1 MRTREGFTESSLK
14 VARPWTATIGGVLS
28 IISGLW
34 LAFILDPSDFELY
47 IISWL
52 PIIFGGALILR
63 RDYKVG
69 GALVLAF
76 SILTFFAYEHSII
89 GRGTIGMSIMGGVL
103 GLISNERVEERV
115 LGMAKLFWRM
125 KISDV
130 AAKLAITEAD
140 VELTVINLQSKG
152 EVVKFDVETRE
163 VIYGYP
169 EFVTVQGVVTDK
181 DGNSVKDAVVEIGGL
196 SVTTGSDGGYVINGV
211 PINTKTI
218 TVRAPGAEVVKRA
231 LKISKGAEIIML
243 PPLVT
248 PPILSVTITYP
259 SGEASSPTRVEG
271 TVSRALKEGEYMW
284 IAVNPSVCPGEWWPQ
299 TGGPIKPSEETLTW
313 KGIASSGV
321 EKQDIS
327 KEFDIAVLV
336 LNDELNSKFKD
347 YLRACEEKK
356 DWPPITKEKIQ
367 KGVIEEKILDRDT
380 VVLKEVK

>member
-34 LAFILDPSDFELY
+34 LAFSLDPSDFELY
-47 IISWL
+47 IVSWL

-76 SILTFFAYEHSII
+76 SILTFFAWVNSII
-89 GRGTIGMSIMGGVL
+89 GLGIIGGIL

-140 VELTVINLQSKG
+140 VELAVINLQSKG
-152 EVVKFDVETRE
+152 ELVKFDVETRE

-231 LKISKGAEIIML
+231 LKISKGAEIIMF

-248 PPILSVTITYP
+248 PLILSVTITYP
-259 SGEASSPTRVEG
+259 SREASSPTKVEG
-271 TVSRALKEGEYMW
+271 TVSRALKEGEYLW
-284 IAVNPSVCPGEWWPQ
+284 IAVKPSVCLGEWWPQ

-356 DWPPITKEKIQ
+356 GWPPITKEKIQ
-367 KGVIEEKILDRDT
+367 KGVIEEKILDRVT